1 MDDQT
6 ALILALQLI
15 ALCCIAAALLLYLL
29 CRIRNR
35 YIAGSGQDQDDP
47 EVTLNLGLGRA
58 VLVTSCDTAFGLQ
71 CALHLSNL
79 GFRVF
84 AGLKDPDANGRDDA
98 TEGGSLA
105 ARILRAKIKEREM
118 LNSECA
124 SEASAPPSGAA
135 VGALITI
142 PLDVTR
148 EDMLHEAVVLIRRNL
163 PAGEDGLWAVL
174 NTAGMCCKGRLENQ
188 ENAHWDVML
197 KYNVVGALR
206 TARTFM
212 PLLKNKKGRLI
223 NMGANI
229 NHTNNPGSGLV
240 AYTAARYAVEGAS
253 TALRHEMAPHGIHV
267 ITLQPN
273 GVALEKIFA
282 APRLDTSDKPSDHT
296 ALEIQHP
303 ANKYLDYNPSVL
315 PSQAMRMIEEAL
327 LSKSPKQNYQLL
339 PQSKLN
345 SLNHSMLIMKN
356 KIMSAQIK
364 PTQLA

>member
-1 MDDQT
+1 MIR
-6 ALILALQLI
+6 AL
-15 ALCCIAAALLLYLL
+15 
-29 CRIRNR
+29 
-35 YIAGSGQDQDDP
+35 
-47 EVTLNLGLGRA
+47 
-58 VLVTSCDTAFGLQ
+58 
-71 CALHLSNL
+71 
-79 GFRVF
+79 
-84 AGLKDPDANGRDDA
+84 
-98 TEGGSLA
+98 
-105 ARILRAKIKEREM
+105 
-118 LNSECA
+118 
-124 SEASAPPSGAA
+124 
-135 VGALITI
+135 
-142 PLDVTR
+142 
-148 EDMLHEAVVLIRRNL
+148 
-163 PAGEDGLWAVL
+163 GLWAVL

-212 PLLKNKKGRLI
+212 PLLKNKKANDTFNYDVNDYVVCSIAGRLI

>member
-6 ALILALQLI
+6 ALALALQLI

-35 YIAGSGQDQDDP
+35 YTSGTGRDRDDP
-47 EVTLNLGLGRA
+47 EVTLSIGTGRA
-58 VLVTSCDTAFGLQ
+58 VLITSCDTAFGLQ

-84 AGLKDPDANGRDDA
+84 AGLKDDS
-98 TEGGSLA
+98 EKGSVA
-105 ARILRAKIKEREM
+105 ARILRAKLKEREM
-118 LNSECA
+118 MNGEMATETTAA
-124 SEASAPPSGAA
+124 SGGT
-135 VGALITI
+135 VGTLITI

-148 EDMLHEAVVLIRRNL
+148 EDLLHEAVVLIRKHL

-174 NTAGMCCKGRLENQ
+174 NTACLCCKGRLENQ
-188 ENAHWDVML
+188 EISHWDAML
-197 KYNVVGALR
+197 KYNVIGTLR

-212 PLLKNKKGRLI
+212 PLLKNKSGRLI
-223 NMGANI
+223 NMGASS
-229 NHTNNPGSGLV
+229 HSNNPGSGLV

-253 TALRHEMAPHGIHV
+253 MALCREMAPHGIHV
-267 ITLQPN
+267 IILQPN
-273 GVALEKIFA
+273 GVA
-282 APRLDTSDKPSDHT
+282 SDKVFAPPRIEEPETQEGHT

-315 PSQAMRMIEEAL
+315 PPQAMRMLEEAL

-339 PQSKLN
+339 PQSRFN
-345 SLNHSMLIMKN
+345 SLNHNLLIMKN

-364 PTQLA
+364 PLQMV

>member
-35 YIAGSGQDQDDP
+35 YIAGSGRDRDD
-47 EVTLNLGLGRA
+47 LNLGLGRA
-58 VLVTSCDTAFGLQ
+58 VLVTSCDSAFGLQ

-84 AGLKDPDANGRDDA
+84 AGLRDPDASGRD
-98 TEGGSLA
+98 EGGSLA

-118 LNSECA
+118 LDSDCA

-135 VGALITI
+135 VGALITL

-148 EDMLHEAVVLIRRNL
+148 EDLLHEAVVVIRRHL

-174 NTAGMCCKGRLENQ
+174 NTAGMCCKGRLESQ
-188 ENAHWDVML
+188 ENAHWDAML

-206 TARTFM
+206 TARTFT

-273 GVALEKIFA
+273 GVALETIFA
-282 APRLDTSDKPSDHT
+282 APRLDESHKPSDHT

-315 PSQAMRMIEEAL
+315 PTQTMRMIEEAL

-345 SLNHSMLIMKN
+345 SLNRSMLTMKN
-356 KIMSAQIK
+356 KIMSTQMK